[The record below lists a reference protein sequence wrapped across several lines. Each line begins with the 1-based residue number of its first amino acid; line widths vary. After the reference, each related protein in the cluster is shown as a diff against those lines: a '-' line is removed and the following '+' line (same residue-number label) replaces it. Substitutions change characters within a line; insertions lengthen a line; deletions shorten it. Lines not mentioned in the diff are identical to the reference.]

1 MPDDILPE
9 WEKVLFAAA
18 HLQHILPDSV
28 LVGGSAAAIYAGHRL
43 SVDADHVMVD
53 LRQRFDQ
60 VLVELEA
67 IAGWRT
73 ARITRPVLILGSL
86 DGIETGI
93 RQLIRKEPLE
103 TQQIRYGKDTITL
116 PTEAEI
122 LRIKAVLILRRNATR
137 DYLDFVALASHLGD
151 DKTVNALQSLDFLY
165 PQPNRESPLQQ
176 LQVQLAQPLP
186 YDLEE
191 LNLAEYKNL
200 AEKWRSWTEVQK
212 TCAEIATLI
221 FDRITG
227 IVD

>member
-18 HLQHILPDSV
+18 HLQRILPDSV
-28 LVGGSAAAIYAGHRL
+28 LVGGS
-43 SVDADHVMVD
+43 
-53 LRQRFDQ
+53 
-60 VLVELEA
+60 
-67 IAGWRT
+67 
-73 ARITRPVLILGSL
+73 
-86 DGIETGI
+86 
-93 RQLIRKEPLE
+93 
-103 TQQIRYGKDTITL
+103 
-116 PTEAEI
+116 
-122 LRIKAVLILRRNATR
+122 
-137 DYLDFVALASHLGD
+137 FVALASHLGD

-212 TCAEIATLI
+212 TCAEIAPLI

>member
-18 HLQHILPDSV
+18 HLQRILPDSV
-28 LVGGSAAAIYAGHRL
+28 LVGGSC
-43 SVDADHVMVD
+43 
-53 LRQRFDQ
+53 
-60 VLVELEA
+60 
-67 IAGWRT
+67 
-73 ARITRPVLILGSL
+73 
-86 DGIETGI
+86 
-93 RQLIRKEPLE
+93 
-103 TQQIRYGKDTITL
+103 
-116 PTEAEI
+116 
-122 LRIKAVLILRRNATR
+122 
-137 DYLDFVALASHLGD
+137 VALASHLGD
-151 DKTVNALQSLDFLY
+151 DKTVNALRSLDSLY